1 MTSFRRLVRSW
12 RVLSGRF
19 LEGIGAQEQFC
30 RGLRTTNLEK
40 PRLNGSIFPRGPGK
54 RKQMSSK
61 KKIIIFCGAIVVIGV
76 VLWASIYGA
85 NRNVVTVQTG
95 QAKKQDLTQVVTASG
110 EVRPLTYSNILG
122 EGIGKITE
130 IVVKEGD
137 IVKKGDVL
145 LKLENIQPS
154 ADVQAQEAGINSADA
169 AVAASNAAL
178 KSAQATLA
186 QRQSDF
192 AKARYDW
199 QRADKLYQEQLISK
213 QDFDASQ
220 ATYNSA
226 EAAVDAAKAQ
236 LAQAQA
242 GLGESRS
249 NLEQGQ
255 AVLLHQKD
263 VLRKTTYTAP
273 IDGLVSYIAVRVGEN
288 VVPGIQNATGSY
300 LMTISDMSVV
310 TAELKVDETDIV
322 DLRNG
327 EEVDVKIDA
336 IPGKV
341 YNGHVTEVG
350 DQAILRSSGLATT
363 QTTANTQEARDF
375 KVVVTLDHPP
385 TNLRPGLSVTATI
398 KTAFKKDAITI
409 PIQAM
414 AMRSKD
420 ALAAAARSANGDGT
434 VTLAATKP
442 SGSSNS
448 GASVTT
454 AGGTNSE
461 TPDVQGVF
469 VLRGNKA
476 QFVPI
481 QTGIT
486 GVSDIEVVS
495 GVQPG
500 DTIVTGSYK
509 TLRTMKPGSAI
520 KVDNSEP
527 KRKEDDK
534 DEKN

>member
-1 MTSFRRLVRSW
+1 MT
-12 RVLSGRF
+12 
-19 LEGIGAQEQFC
+19 
-30 RGLRTTNLEK
+30 
-40 PRLNGSIFPRGPGK
+40 
-54 RKQMSSK
+54 SK
-61 KKIIIFCGAIVVIGV
+61 KKIIIFIGAIL
-76 VLWASIYGA
+76 VLGGILWGSIYGA
-85 NRNVVTVQTG
+85 NRNVVTVQSG
-95 QAKKQDLTQVVTASG
+95 EAKKQDLTSVVTASG
-110 EVRPLTYSNILG
+110 EVRPQTYSNILG

-154 ADVQAQEAGINSADA
+154 ADVQAQEAGISSADA
-169 AVAASNAAL
+169 AVSASGAAL

-186 QRQSDF
+186 QRQSDY
-192 AKARYDW
+192 AKARYDYE
-199 QRADKLYQEQLISK
+199 RAQKLYGEQLISK
-213 QDFDASQ
+213 QDFDSSQ
-220 ATYNSA
+220 AAYTGA
-226 EAAVDAAKAQ
+226 AAAVDAAKAQ

-242 GLGESRS
+242 TLGESRS
-249 NLEQGQ
+249 NLQQNQ

-273 IDGLVSYIAVRVGEN
+273 IAGLVSYIAVRVGEN

-327 EEVDVKIDA
+327 EDVDVKIDA

-341 YNGHVTEVG
+341 YKGHVTEVG

-375 KVVVTLDHPP
+375 KVVVTLDNPP
-385 TNLRPGLSVTATI
+385 QNLRPGLSVTATI
-398 KTAFKKDAITI
+398 KTAFRQNVVTV
-409 PIQAM
+409 PIQAL
-414 AMRSKD
+414 AMRSKQ
-420 ALAAAARSANGDGT
+420 ALAEAAKSSPDGT
-434 VTLAATKP
+434 VTLAATKSDA
-442 SGSSNS
+442 SGSSA
-448 GASVTT
+448 GAA
-454 AGGTNSE
+454 AGGANSDV
-461 TPDVQGVF
+461 PDVQGVF

-486 GVSDIEVVS
+486 GVSDIEVTS
-495 GVQPG
+495 GLQPG
-500 DTIVTGSYK
+500 DKIVTGSYK
-509 TLRTMKPGSAI
+509 TLRTMKPGSTV

-527 KRKEDDK
+527 KRKDDDK
-534 DEKN
+534 DKS